1 MSTTY
6 GLIDSTLDDNNSLV
20 ALKAKGVKS
29 NSCIYSNQNINTL
42 LDKAQTGDMVVVV
55 SIDRFGSVYKM
66 VQVFEY
72 LRKRG
77 VAFKSIQE
85 PYLEFKDGRELKRSV
100 VQYLYQ
106 LGADEVSLINNI
118 EHSCKY
124 PNYTDYLSRQIRQLG
139 LRSVQRTFAE
149 QGLMRRKS

>member
-1 MSTTY
+1 MLKVIHVFIQIRTY
-6 GLIDSTLDDNNSLV
+6 
-20 ALKAKGVKS
+20 
-29 NSCIYSNQNINTL
+29 TL
-42 LDKAQTGDMVVVV
+42 LDKAQTGDTVFVV

-85 PYLEFKDGRELKRSV
+85 PYLEFRDGKELKRVV

-106 LGADEVSLINNI
+106 LGTDEVYLIRNI
-118 EHSCKY
+118 EATCKY
-124 PNYTDYLSRQIRQLG
+124 PNYTAYLSRQIRQLC
-139 LRSVQRTFAE
+139 LQSIQRTFDE
-149 QGLMRRKS
+149 QGIMRRKS

>member
-85 PYLEFKDGRELKRSV
+85 PYLAFSDGRELKRSV

-106 LGADEVSLINNI
+106 VGTDEVSLINNI

-124 PNYTDYLSRQIRQLG
+124 HNYKAYLSKQIRQLC